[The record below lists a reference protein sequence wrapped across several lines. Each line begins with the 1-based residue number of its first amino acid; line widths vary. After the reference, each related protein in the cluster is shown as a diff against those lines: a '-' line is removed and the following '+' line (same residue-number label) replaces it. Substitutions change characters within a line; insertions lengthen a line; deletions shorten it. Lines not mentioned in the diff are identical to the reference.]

1 LKATAAKSTS
11 TISTL
16 QRVVDIGVEDYTL
29 LMECNKSL
37 LVERVDAKKKVADLE
52 ARVKSIE
59 AHSVD
64 VNAAGEERLRDF
76 EDGLVRDLVELRAL
90 YMRNTQTI
98 RGLCSPMPEGEPSA
112 VDYLC

>member
-1 LKATAAKSTS
+1 VENSQLKATAAKSTS

-52 ARVKSIE
+52 ARVKSTE

-64 VNAAGEERLRDF
+64 VVATDEEHLRDF
-76 EDGLVRDLVELRAL
+76 KDGL
-90 YMRNTQTI
+90 I
-98 RGLCSPMPEGEPSA
+98 
-112 VDYLC
+112 